1 MPSWISK
8 ILESILMKWL
18 TKLAASFS
26 AWIQLQIS
34 KAKRSSEQKKSLDSY
49 NEAVKNNL
57 SEAEKIK
64 RGEDLLNSGSKP

>member
-1 MPSWISK
+1 MPAWISK

>member
-1 MPSWISK
+1 MPVWISK

-26 AWIQLQIS
+26 AWIKIQIDRS
-34 KAKRSSEQKKSLDSY
+34 KRLAEQKKDLDSY
-49 NEAVKNNL
+49 NDAVKNNL

-64 RGEDLLNSGSKP
+64 RGEDLLNSGTKP